1 MLVREATAEDWPAIW
16 SFMREIV
23 RAGDTFTYDD
33 DMGEEA
39 ARASWMADDR
49 HVTVAVADDG
59 AIVGSAA
66 VYANQRGPGAHVASA
81 SYMVDPQRWGEGTGR
96 ALVEASI
103 AWARERG
110 FRGMQFNAVVE
121 TNENAVALYR
131 SLGFEIVGTI
141 PGGFHH
147 PTAGYVGLHVMFL
160 AL

>member
-1 MLVREATAEDWPAIW
+1 VLVRNATAEDWPAIW
-16 SFMREIV
+16 SFMSEIV
-23 RAGDTFTYDD
+23 RAGDTFTYDED
-33 DMGEEA
+33 LSEEA
-39 ARASWMADDR
+39 ARASWMADGR
-49 HVTVAVADDG
+49 YVTVAVADDG

-66 VYANQRGPGAHVASA
+66 VYANQRGPGAHIASA
-81 SYMVDPQRWGEGTGR
+81 SYMVDPRRWGEGTGR

-121 TNENAVALYR
+121 TNEHAVALYR